1 MHACTQDKTD
11 RAQALDF
18 VGAIDVGTPLMSQ
31 GDLADST
38 AGNESLWLSIAKSK
52 LKHADKSF
60 KAAGGAGPSGVR
72 TISANWGYIEVDY
85 LVKIKVDSEGNV
97 HYEKWKHPSG
107 ELTVLTKPKI
117 LTVAFTWLR
126 VDEVPNGHT
135 RYVLSMADYQRMTG
149 AVKPLM

>member
-1 MHACTQDKTD
+1 M
-11 RAQALDF
+11 
-18 VGAIDVGTPLMSQ
+18 
-31 GDLADST
+31 
-38 AGNESLWLSIAKSK
+38 
-52 LKHADKSF
+52 
-60 KAAGGAGPSGVR
+60 R